1 MHKEAT
7 YISCKHVHN
16 WALSCFQFGFFFY
29 RLEVNNLKTK
39 IFQGFF
45 SQNVGSFVSM
55 VFPIINNYY

>member
-16 WALSCFQFGFFFY
+16 WALSCLQFVCFFY
-29 RLEVNNLKTK
+29 RLEVNNLKKK

-45 SQNVGSFVSM
+45 GQNEGSFVSM
-55 VFPIINNYY
+55 VLAIINY